1 MQKQKSIKKNYIF
14 NTLYQVFALIV
25 PLITAPYIARV
36 LGPAGVGKY
45 SYTYSIVSIFGVF
58 ALLGTSVYGQQV
70 IAQCRDD
77 LYQRSK
83 NFFEIEIICAVTTL
97 ITIACWFIFI
107 FRRGDDQVYYLIL
120 TFVLISIGLDI
131 SWFFAGLEDFSL
143 IVLRSFVIKFLTVIA
158 IFTFVRSRDDLYIY
172 FIIQSVGQ
180 AIGNLSM
187 WIPLRSRVVKVSFK
201 DFYFRDHFKQTI
213 VYFIPTVAA
222 SVYSLIDKT
231 MIGMITHSSEENGF
245 YDQAQKII
253 TVAYTVVASLNTVM
267 ASRIAY
273 LFAIGGDEEIKRR
286 FSKSSDFIAALS
298 YPIAF
303 GIAAVANTF
312 VPWFLG
318 PGYEVDILLLRIASP
333 LVVLLSVHNFMAAQ
347 YLVPSGQRARSTW
360 GVIAGAAVNF
370 CFNCLLIPRFGAA
383 GALVATLFSELT
395 ICLVYFR
402 MSRNFIPIT
411 MFLKSSVKPF
421 ICAVIMFLFLFI
433 SGRNLTSGTI
443 VILCQ
448 VMAGMIIYFCA
459 MLVFRSEI
467 VLEVV
472 GIVINKLK
480 RKSTG

>member
-120 TFVLISIGLDI
+120 TFV
-131 SWFFAGLEDFSL
+131 L

-480 RKSTG
+480 RKSAG